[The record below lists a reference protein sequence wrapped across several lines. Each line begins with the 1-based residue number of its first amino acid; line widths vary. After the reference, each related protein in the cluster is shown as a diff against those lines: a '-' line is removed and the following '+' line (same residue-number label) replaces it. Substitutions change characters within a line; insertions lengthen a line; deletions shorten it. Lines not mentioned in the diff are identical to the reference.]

1 MERLGLGPEDCLKI
15 NPKLVYGRMTGW
27 GQIGSLSQA
36 AGHDIN
42 YIALTG
48 ALHSI
53 GRKNEKP
60 VPPLNL
66 VGDFGGGALY
76 LAMGI
81 IAALFEAQK
90 SGQGQVVDCAMTDGS
105 ASLMTMF
112 YGFLSSG
119 IWQEERGDNLL
130 DSGAHFYN
138 VYETKDNKFISIGS
152 IEPQFKIIIVENSD
166 KLEFKKKIEERLNP
180 EFEGRFKIML
190 VPNITNI
197 CYGRGVGYK
206 IEEIVLSDEIQ
217 KISATKIRAKMREEG
232 KLK

>member
-1 MERLGLGPEDCLKI
+1 MYSLSISTSGKYISVALFSGKLISSSSVLAENGNTNLLMNSIDELTLKSNIKKSDINQEGIRPRVMERLGLGPEDCLKI

-90 SGQGQVVDCAMTDGS
+90 SGEGQVVDCAMTDGS

-112 YGFLSSG
+112 LF
-119 IWQEERGDNLL
+119 
-130 DSGAHFYN
+130 
-138 VYETKDNKFISIGS
+138 TK
-152 IEPQFKIIIVENSD
+152 
-166 KLEFKKKIEERLNP
+166 
-180 EFEGRFKIML
+180 
-190 VPNITNI
+190 
-197 CYGRGVGYK
+197 
-206 IEEIVLSDEIQ
+206 
-217 KISATKIRAKMREEG
+217 
-232 KLK
+232 